1 MEDWSHE
8 LFIREVKPEWG
19 NSPKSKILV
28 VTRDKNKDNGLIE
41 KCRADSRTNHMD
53 IRVTEWVDYPNLEKE
68 IYPNDAW
75 RPIVVVITFNGVE
88 SDGIFGG
95 LQADMGADYQKGPK
109 FNFKI
114 LHLFNIFNPE
124 QCILLS
130 TTITNARAVKQR
142 LRAAR
147 LENKPTTR
155 VLVIAGGHGGI
166 KEDGTKQPLEHNGPT
181 GFTRYDL
188 LVPKFYR
195 EDCVTV
201 GVAQRSGTKQ
211 DGLSNPV

>member
-8 LFIREVKPEWG
+8 LFISEVKPKWG

-28 VTRDKNKDNGLIE
+28 VTRDKNKDNELME

-68 IYPNDAW
+68 IYPHDSW
-75 RPIVVVITFNGVE
+75 RPTMVVITFNGAE
-88 SDGIFGG
+88 SDDIFGG
-95 LQADMGADYQKGPK
+95 LQADMGADYQKGSK
-109 FNFKI
+109 FNIKI

-130 TTITNARAVKQR
+130 TTVTDDRAVEQR

-147 LENKPTTR
+147 LEKKETTR
-155 VLVIAGGHGGI
+155 VLVIAGGHGGF
-166 KEDGTKQPLEHNGPT
+166 KRDDDTDELLEHNG
-181 GFTRYDL
+181 L
-188 LVPKFYR
+188 
-195 EDCVTV
+195 
-201 GVAQRSGTKQ
+201 
-211 DGLSNPV
+211 